1 MKPNNPV
8 IETNQLMYS
17 YGNSIVLDNIDLY
30 VEENSIYG
38 FLGPNGAGK
47 TTTIKLL
54 VALLHSR
61 RNSIKIF
68 NKNLASN
75 RLEILSRLGS
85 LIEEPSL
92 YDHLSAF
99 DNLKQKAVIYDLDNK
114 RIDSVLE
121 LVGLKL
127 SSRKKVNEFSSG
139 MKQRLGI
146 AKVLLTDPE
155 LIILDE
161 PTNGLDPSGMIEIR
175 ELLKHLC
182 HERKKTI
189 FLSSHL
195 LGEIEKTCTD
205 VGIISKGK
213 LEFQGSL
220 QDLNEINS
228 KQLEIITGDPDRFR
242 ELLLTMDYDFSQ
254 KGNKFIICYTSDDNT
269 SNLIKLICSRK
280 ISLFS
285 IRTIEKSLEDLFV
298 KLTSK

>member
-1 MKPNNPV
+1 MKPSKLV
-8 IETNQLMYS
+8 IETNQLTYS
-17 YGNSIVLDNIDLY
+17 YGNSLVIDNIDLS
-30 VEENSIYG
+30 VEKNSIYG

-68 NKNLASN
+68 NKDVVAN
-75 RLEILSRLGS
+75 RLEILSKLGS

-99 DNLKQKAVIYDLDNK
+99 DNLRQKAIIFNLDNK
-114 RIDSVLE
+114 RIDHVLE

-127 SSRKKVNEFSSG
+127 SSKKKVGEFSSG

-146 AKVLLTDPE
+146 AKVLLSDPE

-175 ELLKHLC
+175 ELMKHLC
-182 HERKKTI
+182 HECGKTI

-195 LGEIEKTCTD
+195 LGEIEKICTD
-205 VGIISKGK
+205 VGIISNGK
-213 LEFQGSL
+213 IVFQGSL
-220 QDLNEINS
+220 NDLNEINN
-228 KQLEIITGDPDRFR
+228 KQLEIFTGEPERLK
-242 ELLLTMDYDFSQ
+242 ELLLKMEYDFSQ
-254 KGNKFIICYTSDDNT
+254 KENKFILCYISDQSTSK
-269 SNLIKLICSRK
+269 LIELICSHS
-280 ISLFS
+280 ISIYSL
-285 IRTIEKSLEDLFV
+285 RTIEKSLEDLFV
-298 KLTSK
+298 KLTTK